1 MKILLPILTALV
13 ASPLLISASEI
24 DIPQI
29 KKSQVDPIAASPA
42 VEICFVLDTTGSM
55 SGLIAAAKL
64 KIWSIAN
71 ETVSY
76 KPKEIRFG
84 LIGYRDRGDQ
94 YITQKTELTNDLDAV
109 HAALAVYSA
118 GGGGDGPESVNQ
130 ALKEAVSDIKWSVDP
145 KVRRLIFLVGDA
157 PPHMDYEQEMQYPEA
172 CKLAQEKGIS
182 INTILCG
189 SDTQTAEI
197 WKKIADQGKGQYAT
211 IPQAGG
217 AVAIK
222 TPFDKELNS
231 LSVSLN
237 STVVFWGDHEQKGGL
252 KSKLDAINNAPAESQ
267 ATRAKYATENYKPG
281 QVISG
286 RGDLVN
292 DFFGDDI
299 SLEDIKVEQLEGDLK
314 GLSGKK
320 LEAKLKEKKAERDQI
335 QKQVAELTKKRNSFI
350 EVESK
355 KAGENK
361 AKDSFDAKITEIL
374 KEQLK

>member
-1 MKILLPILTALV
+1 MDFTISLHKVILKEGSLWVVMKILLPILTVLV

-130 ALKEAVSDIKWSVDP
+130 ALKEAVSDIKWSCLLYTSP
-145 KVRRLIFLVGDA
+145 S
-157 PPHMDYEQEMQYPEA
+157 P
-172 CKLAQEKGIS
+172 
-182 INTILCG
+182 
-189 SDTQTAEI
+189 
-197 WKKIADQGKGQYAT
+197 
-211 IPQAGG
+211 
-217 AVAIK
+217 
-222 TPFDKELNS
+222 
-231 LSVSLN
+231 
-237 STVVFWGDHEQKGGL
+237 
-252 KSKLDAINNAPAESQ
+252 
-267 ATRAKYATENYKPG
+267 
-281 QVISG
+281 
-286 RGDLVN
+286 
-292 DFFGDDI
+292 
-299 SLEDIKVEQLEGDLK
+299 
-314 GLSGKK
+314 
-320 LEAKLKEKKAERDQI
+320 RDQRGSRMPSS
-335 QKQVAELTKKRNSFI
+335 A
-350 EVESK
+350 
-355 KAGENK
+355 
-361 AKDSFDAKITEIL
+361 
-374 KEQLK
+374 